1 MPSSF
6 KGLDLF
12 GSGPHHF
19 RSMREG
25 ELVVTGLALGGS
37 SAGGVPLGLVDVEV
51 RVEGRLVAVS
61 EPVLW
66 RLRDAIT
73 AQLTHPPVPG
83 VLVDHFGRRWEGM
96 SLTWFEPAERT
107 DRGRERSLAYEC
119 AFRRLP

>member
-12 GSGPHHF
+12 GSGPHAF
-19 RSMREG
+19 ASLREG
-25 ELVVTGLALGGS
+25 ELVVTGLSLGGS
-37 SAGGVPLGLVDVEV
+37 GAGGLALGLVDVEV
-51 RVEGRLVAVS
+51 RVRGRLVATS

-66 RLRDAIT
+66 RLRDAIS
-73 AQLTHPPVPG
+73 AQLAHPPVPG

-96 SLTWFEPAERT
+96 SLVWFEPADRT

>member
-12 GSGPHHF
+12 GSGPHAF

-25 ELVVTGLALGGS
+25 QLVVSGFALGGS
-37 SAGGVPLGLVDVEV
+37 GAGGVALGLVDVEV
-51 RVEGRLVAVS
+51 RVRGRLVAPS

-66 RLRDAIT
+66 RLRDAIL
-73 AQLTHPPVPG
+73 AQAVDPPSPG

-96 SLTWFEPAERT
+96 SLVWFEPAERT

>member
-12 GSGPHHF
+12 GSGPHRF
-19 RSMREG
+19 ASLREG
-25 ELVVTGLALGGS
+25 TLVVTGFALGGS
-37 SAGGVPLGLVDVEV
+37 SPGGVALGLVDVEV
-51 RVEGRLVAVS
+51 RVLGRLVAVS

-66 RLRDAIT
+66 RLRDAIA
-73 AQLTHPPVPG
+73 AQLAFPPVPG
-83 VLVDHFGRRWEGM
+83 VLVDQFGRRWEGM
-96 SLTWFEPAERT
+96 SLTWFEPAEKT